1 MSKEK
6 IYFADL
12 THTAQGISAATF
24 PLGISFVLS
33 YAKHNFGDEFDF
45 QLFKFPADLA
55 KALSEK
61 SPAMLCLSNYSWNFE
76 LAYKMATLV
85 KERSPKTVTVFGGPN
100 FPIVNDEKYEFLS
113 THPAIDFY
121 IELEGEMG
129 FVNLTAQLK
138 EINFDVQRFK
148 EEGRSA
154 NNTTYVFDGKVISGP
169 IQRITD
175 VNVIPSPYLTGIL
188 DKFFQYPLVPMI
200 ETTRGCP
207 FSCTFCADGMVV
219 KNKVHRFEQE
229 RINTELEYIASR
241 VKNMDELI
249 ITDLNFAMYKED
261 LDTARAVA
269 EIQKKYH
276 YPILLSA
283 SAGKNQPH
291 RTIEAAKIL
300 GGSWTLG
307 ASIQSTDPEV
317 LKAIKRSN
325 ISSAAYQELIDFGN
339 NLKNSKTHSEIILG
353 MPGDTKE
360 KHFQSLRFG
369 IENNVNS
376 MRMFQA
382 MLLRGTD
389 MATGETRKNYGL
401 ITKYRIIPG
410 CIGIYEFFGEKHPVA
425 EIEEIIVGNKSMSL
439 EDYIDCRIM
448 NLLVETFHNNAIFE
462 EAFALVRTLGGSPF
476 ECLLHVKQHPEL
488 YSARIN
494 EIIAEFIVHTSKD
507 LYESF
512 DEAKNYVLT
521 PEVLEKYIGGELGT
535 NELLLHRALLF
546 AEFEDI
552 CRLLFTS
559 IAETLK
565 TKGILTA
572 EVEGYL
578 EELNQFIVLRK
589 RNSITD
595 TASVF
600 TKSFYYDFLAV
611 SQANFRINP
620 NDFPRLSSPVEF
632 CFFHDEE
639 QKKHIANQVKLYA
652 QTPIGIGRLIQR
664 SNLKLFYRKFIRQD
678 GVQKLDS
685 LQRDLVA
692 VEGFFNQPAQST

>member
-33 YAKHNFGDEFDF
+33 YAKHNFNNEFDF
-45 QLFKFPADLA
+45 QLFKFPHDL
-55 KALSEK
+55 EK
-61 SPAMLCLSNYSWNFE
+61 VLCKNFPVMLCFSNYSWNFE

-85 KERSPKTVTVFGGPN
+85 KERNPKTVTVFGGPN
-100 FPIVNDEKYEFLS
+100 FPIVNDEKYKFLS

-129 FVNLTAQLK
+129 FVNLTGQLK
-138 EINFDVQRFK
+138 GMNFDVQRFK
-148 EEGRSA
+148 ADGRSA
-154 NNTTYVFDGKVISGP
+154 NNTTYVYNGKVISGP
-169 IQRITD
+169 IERIAD
-175 VNVIPSPYLTGIL
+175 VNVIPSPYLTGVM
-188 DKFFQYPLVPMI
+188 DKFFEYPLVPMI

-219 KNKVHRFEQE
+219 KNKVHRFEQG
-229 RINTELEYIASR
+229 RINAELEYIASR
-241 VKNMDELI
+241 VKSMDELI

-307 ASIQSTDPEV
+307 ASIQSTDPDV

-325 ISSAAYQELIDFGN
+325 ISSQAYQELIDFGN
-339 NLKNSKTHSEIILG
+339 SLKNSKTHSEIILG

-389 MATGETRKNYGL
+389 MATQQTRKNYGL
-401 ITKYRIIPG
+401 ITKYRTIPG

-425 EIEEIIVGNKSMSL
+425 EIEEIIVGNKTLSM

-448 NLLVETFHNNAIFE
+448 NLLVETFHNNAVFE
-462 EAFALVRTLGGSPF
+462 EAFALVRALGVSPF
-476 ECLLHVKQHPEL
+476 ECLLYVKQHPEL
-488 YSARIN
+488 YSVRIN

-507 LYESF
+507 LYDSF
-512 DEAKNYVLT
+512 EGAQNYVLT
-521 PEVLEKYIGGELGT
+521 PQVLEKYIGGELGT

-552 CRLLFTS
+552 CRLLFVS

-565 TKGILTA
+565 NKGILTDA
-572 EVEGYL
+572 VQEYL
-578 EELNQFIVLRK
+578 DELNQFIILRK

-600 TKSFYYDFLAV
+600 TKNFHYDFIAV

-620 NDFPRLSSPVEF
+620 NDFPRLSDPVKF
-632 CFFHDEE
+632 CFFHDED
-639 QKKHIANQVKLYA
+639 QKRHIANQVKLYA
-652 QTPIGIGRLIQR
+652 QTPIGIGKLIQR
-664 SNLKLFYRKFIRQD
+664 SNLKLFYRKFVKQDDAQRGKKMRQD
-678 GVQKLDS
+678 
-685 LQRDLVA
+685 VA
-692 VEGFFNQPAQST
+692 ALLN